1 VEITHSKIEVVP
13 ERKPT
18 SILIQIFLVV
28 NLLAPVYT
36 GFFDFT
42 YEKIV
47 ILGLSIIFLI
57 SCLWYLRESFSWTDL
72 IIGIVLATGLLYS
85 RFLTQRG
92 YVSLLY
98 SAPFFITGFS
108 LAILFKYSLIPRR
121 TFLIYTTLALLPF
134 LHAFFFKGIRLDG
147 QGTLY
152 AINRNSIPMRL
163 IIATSLQVMNDCLQ
177 KRKYIIIFPSI
188 LTLVCAYYSNSR
200 AGLLVAGLLFYI
212 VLLSNILN
220 KRQAWMKEHKG
231 KAFILI
237 VLFICITIVGGYF
250 VIQDTRLVSVGLED
264 PARKALI
271 VEFLKQ
277 LTFRK
282 LLTGFQPTLHYGLHS
297 HSSYQTMVTYYGIS
311 AFVIFYLI
319 LVSLLHY
326 RKHSLVLFGLL
337 GVWCVYSLVEN
348 LSPGFIGDFL
358 LIPLLM
364 VALYQKGTE
373 FLPSK
378 KKPMQLVRRMFGIES
393 SNEM

>member
-1 VEITHSKIEVVP
+1 MDIGQSENKIVP
-13 ERKPT
+13 EKKTAP
-18 SILIQIFLVV
+18 IIIQLFLVAS
-28 NLLAPVYT
+28 LLAPVYT

-85 RFLTQRG
+85 RFITQRG
-92 YVSLLY
+92 YISLLY
-98 SAPFFITGFS
+98 SVPFFVTGFS

-134 LHAFFFKGIRLDG
+134 LYAFLIKGIRLDG

-163 IIATSLQVMNDCLQ
+163 IIATSLQVMNDSIQ
-177 KRKYIIIFPSI
+177 NRKYIIMFPSI
-188 LTLVCAYYSNSR
+188 LTFVCAYFSNSR
-200 AGLLVAGLLFYI
+200 AGILVAGLLFYI

-220 KRQAWMKEHKG
+220 KRQAWMKENKG
-231 KAFILI
+231 KAFILTL
-237 VLFICITIVGGYF
+237 LFICIAIVGGYF
-250 VIQDTRLVSVGLED
+250 IIQDTRLVSVGLED
-264 PARKALI
+264 PARKALV

-297 HSSYQTMVTYYGIS
+297 HSSYQTMLTYYGIF
-311 AFVIFYLI
+311 AFVIFSLI
-319 LVSLLHY
+319 LVSLLYY

-348 LSPGFIGDFL
+348 LSPGFTGDFL

-364 VALYQKGTE
+364 VALYQKGKE
-373 FLPSK
+373 LMPNK
-378 KKPMQLVRRMFGIES
+378 EKPIQLIRRICAVES
-393 SNEM
+393 SNEI